1 MILTLL
7 IFHDIMKF
15 GFINSFFLFLFSL
28 FFIFLCIYEWQV
40 PYSGGKGLLT
50 LFSQIHGPNSSKL
63 MMSTIYL
70 PILVNCLCAF
80 QVYDMV
86 VFDNFEGR
94 YTSKKNQPCTLWV
107 HTCIRVGYG
116 GLAFFLSFCDFPI
129 FAKPSTS
136 SWRCY
141 ITFNF
146 CLSMFHVDCNEET
159 STKWFG
165 LVYKH
170 GVRLLWHCLD
180 YSNSYCSGLDL
191 SWQWTKSQL
200 LQALMT
206 DTLVRN

>member
-15 GFINSFFLFLFSL
+15 GFISSFFFLFFHFSMYL
-28 FFIFLCIYEWQV
+28 WNLGSHIPSHFLW
-40 PYSGGKGLLT
+40 
-50 LFSQIHGPNSSKL
+50 
-63 MMSTIYL
+63 
-70 PILVNCLCAF
+70 
-80 QVYDMV
+80 
-86 VFDNFEGR
+86 
-94 YTSKKNQPCTLWV
+94 
-107 HTCIRVGYG
+107 RVG
-116 GLAFFLSFCDFPI
+116 FLSFCDFSI
-129 FAKPSTS
+129 FGKTSTF

-200 LQALMT
+200 LQALML

>member
-1 MILTLL
+1 MLV
-7 IFHDIMKF
+7 IFA
-15 GFINSFFLFLFSL
+15 
-28 FFIFLCIYEWQV
+28 
-40 PYSGGKGLLT
+40 
-50 LFSQIHGPNSSKL
+50 QIHGPNISKS
-63 MMSTIYL
+63 MIVTVYL
-70 PILVNCLCAF
+70 LVLVNCLCAF
-80 QVYDMV
+80 QVYVMV

-107 HTCIRVGYG
+107 HTCIRVVYG

-170 GVRLLWHCLD
+170 GVRLLCHCLD
-180 YSNSYCSGLDL
+180 CSNSYCSGLDL
-191 SWQWTKSQL
+191 SWQSLKSKL
-200 LQALMT
+200 LQASMP
-206 DTLVRN
+206 DLVRNKTNTHFECMYVPNGLLIQLAILC